1 MKHFALFAIISTSV
15 TLVFPFIGGGDQS
28 RAYSSSADASLAN
41 DSTTTHRSGEVFSG
55 SALVASSAKSSA
67 ATSVRSIAVL
77 EREQAAT
84 KAYLSTDSEHM
95 GQKPVP
101 IPVVVAPAASSAQR
115 SSGSAGGSAG
125 RSGGTASAGTASAAA
140 TTQTR
145 QAAAAAAG
153 VTCPAAGSGGGSA
166 PGITSAGGVG
176 GTTTGDIQSF
186 SATFNAIRAAN
197 CLQPIAAGNFRYDS
211 CMETRLFWIA
221 EDPSTD
227 PNSAWGHIGS
237 VRSDG
242 VPSVGC
248 DGNLA
253 GGSGNS
259 GATVAQKWWD
269 SLSHRAA
276 LYRPTVA
283 STAGVCI
290 YFAMV
295 HGGIPN
301 DAASFTRAAARWGSC

>member
-1 MKHFALFAIISTSV
+1 MKYFALLTAVTTAMV
-15 TLVFPFIGGGDQS
+15 TLVFPFVD
-28 RAYSSSADASLAN
+28 
-41 DSTTTHRSGEVFSG
+41 SG
-55 SALVASSAKSSA
+55 SFTGTITGSGDAFTSHALVASSSKAST
-67 ATSVRSIAVL
+67 ATSVTSIAAL
-77 EREQAAT
+77 ERKQAETA
-84 KAYLSTDSEHM
+84 AYLSTDSEHM

-101 IPVVVAPAASSAQR
+101 VPVVVAPPAATGSAGHR
-115 SSGSAGGSAG
+115 SSG
-125 RSGGTASAGTASAAA
+125 TAAA
-140 TTQTR
+140 TAATAATGTTQAR

-153 VTCPAAGSGGGSA
+153 VACPAAGGGGGSA
-166 PGITSAGGVG
+166 PGATSAGGVG

-197 CLQPIAAGNFRYDS
+197 CLAPIAAGNFRYDS
-211 CMETRLFWIA
+211 CMEQRLFWIA

-301 DAASFTRAAARWGSC
+301 DPASFTRAAARWGSC

>member
-1 MKHFALFAIISTSV
+1 MKYFALLTAVTTAMV
-15 TLVFPFIGGGDQS
+15 TLVFPFV
-28 RAYSSSADASLAN
+28 
-41 DSTTTHRSGEVFSG
+41 DSGSFTGSGEAFTSH
-55 SALVASSAKSSA
+55 ALVASSGKAST
-67 ATSVRSIAVL
+67 ATSVRSIAAL
-77 EREQAAT
+77 EAEQAAT
-84 KAYLSTDSEHM
+84 KLYLSTDSEHM

-101 IPVVVAPAASSAQR
+101 VPVVVAPPAATGSGSVAHR
-115 SSGSAGGSAG
+115 SSGTAGS
-125 RSGGTASAGTASAAA
+125 TAA
-140 TTQTR
+140 TGTTQAR

-153 VTCPAAGSGGGSA
+153 VSCPAAGGGGGSA
-166 PGITSAGGVG
+166 PGVTSAGGVG

-197 CLQPIAAGNFRYDS
+197 CLAPIAAGNFRYDS
-211 CMETRLFWIA
+211 CMEQRLFWIA

-295 HGGIPN
+295 HGGVPN
-301 DAASFTRAAARWGSC
+301 DPASFTRAAARWGSC